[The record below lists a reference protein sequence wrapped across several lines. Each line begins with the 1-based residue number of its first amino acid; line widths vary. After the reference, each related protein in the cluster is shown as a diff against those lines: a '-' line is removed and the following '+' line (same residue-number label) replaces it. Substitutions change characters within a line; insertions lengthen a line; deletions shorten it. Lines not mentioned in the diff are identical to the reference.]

1 MIPWLSHLL
10 AAFLSASPALSEP
23 TAEIIDRPNINEDQV
38 ILRVKVTEDGE
49 RPAMQL
55 QEDRFKVWVDGEP
68 LTDFEW
74 KNPEETVPSPAW
86 IVVLIDFSGS
96 MAQNDSGGQRKLD
109 GAIEATRQFLEE
121 IGDRGGDVKVAI
133 LPFGE
138 GLGNCPGA
146 EVTQVA
152 IDQRF
157 FPANDVKQQNLLDY
171 LANQTP
177 CASTNIYS
185 PLEEAIRLMGN
196 RDDRRFYPYEES
208 SDTASERPSENSL
221 SSSQP
226 APRLSVILL
235 SDGYHNKPNEP
246 KDFEALQT
254 LLQRHENIIV
264 HTLGYGLT
272 PDELGAK
279 YNLGHPATRQDIQ
292 TKKDPNNP
300 VPDEEFVDEKRLQ
313 EIAYESRGIA
323 EFSADTE
330 AVSDAL
336 QLFLNSLLGEYE
348 ISYVQPDADRGSK
361 HRVNLEVVVNETN
374 VKTDEASY
382 TIAVFGRSLPRGVRL
397 IMSFTVLLLLG
408 LGGILPFW
416 KWGVWLKQEAEQ
428 DF

>member
-1 MIPWLSHLL
+1 
-10 AAFLSASPALSEP
+10 
-23 TAEIIDRPNINEDQV
+23 
-38 ILRVKVTEDGE
+38 
-49 RPAMQL
+49 
-55 QEDRFKVWVDGEP
+55 
-68 LTDFEW
+68 
-74 KNPEETVPSPAW
+74 
-86 IVVLIDFSGS
+86 
-96 MAQNDSGGQRKLD
+96 
-109 GAIEATRQFLEE
+109 
-121 IGDRGGDVKVAI
+121 
-133 LPFGE
+133 
-138 GLGNCPGA
+138 
-146 EVTQVA
+146 
-152 IDQRF
+152 
-157 FPANDVKQQNLLDY
+157 
-171 LANQTP
+171 
-177 CASTNIYS
+177 
-185 PLEEAIRLMGN
+185 MGN
-196 RDDRRFYPYEES
+196 RDDPRFYPYEES
-208 SDTASERPSENSL
+208 SDTASESPSGNSL

-235 SDGYHNKPNEP
+235 SDGYHNKPDEP

-300 VPDEEFVDEKRLQ
+300 IPDEEFVDEKRLQ
-313 EIAYESRGIA
+313 EIAYESRGIS

-361 HRVNLEVVVNETN
+361 HRVNLEIVVNETN
-374 VKTDEASY
+374 VKTDTASY